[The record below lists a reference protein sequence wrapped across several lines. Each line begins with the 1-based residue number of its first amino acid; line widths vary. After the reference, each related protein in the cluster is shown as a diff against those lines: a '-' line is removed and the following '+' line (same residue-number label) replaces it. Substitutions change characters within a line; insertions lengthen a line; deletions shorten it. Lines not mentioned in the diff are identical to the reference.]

1 MDGGALSGLVDSIDA
16 LLAVDVSA
24 MGGEELRAHVVRLEQ
39 QRSRLAIVVG
49 DALTVWEERRGWEA
63 DGSLTA
69 ARAFARDTHSSD
81 RARKEQLRIARALR
95 QLPVTRQAVLD
106 GRLSMDHAELF
117 VRAAAR
123 HRRALFVRDERMLVD
138 LCGGH
143 LVFADS
149 QRVIEY
155 WIHAADDEAG
165 VLRQPPEPSTLYLSR
180 SEYSGEGHVQGHLS
194 PVDME
199 IVGSELRRLEREI
212 HLEDRRN
219 GVRRTLA
226 QRRGAALAR
235 MAGRSVNATGVTARP
250 LFQIIVG
257 DDTARRLCEAASGVV
272 LHPDDLLPYVGSA
285 VVESFLFDGPTTVI
299 ATTRKRTFTGALRAA
314 IKVRDRRCR
323 HRSGCET
330 AAVHADVDHR
340 RPTSRGGPT
349 SQYNGR
355 VECIPHNR
363 LAHLHDEDDPGDLQ
377 LARPDPTS
385 IEALRVRIRWQYQR
399 EAEEHPEELDEP
411 LERCFGDEP

>member
-1 MDGGALSGLVDSIDA
+1 MDGGALSGLIDSIDA

-24 MGGEELRAHVVRLEQ
+24 MGSEELHAHVVRLER

-49 DALTVWEERRGWEA
+49 DALTVWEERRSWEA

-69 ARAFARDTHSSD
+69 ARALARDTHSAD
-81 RARKEQLRIARALR
+81 RARREQLRIARALR
-95 QLPVTRQAVLD
+95 QMPVTRQAVLD

-123 HRRALFVRDERMLVD
+123 HRRELFLRDERMLVD

-149 QRVIEY
+149 QRVVEY
-155 WIHAADDEAG
+155 WIQAADDEAG
-165 VLRQPPEPSTLYLSR
+165 ARRQPPEPSTLYLSR
-180 SEYSGEGHVQGHLS
+180 SEYSGEGNLQGHLS

-199 IVGSELRRLEREI
+199 IVSAELRRLEREI
-212 HLEDRRN
+212 HLEDNRN

-257 DDTARRLCEAASGVV
+257 DDTARRLCETASGVV
-272 LHPDDLLPYVGSA
+272 LHPDDLVPYLDSA

-299 ATTRKRTFTGALRAA
+299 AKTAKRTFTGALRAA

-323 HRSGCET
+323 HRSGCDT
-330 AAVHADVDHR
+330 PAVHADVDHR

-363 LAHLHDEDDPGDLQ
+363 LAHLHDEDDPGDAQ
-377 LARPDPTS
+377 LDRPDFTS
-385 IEALRVRIRWQYQR
+385 MDALRARIRWEYLR
-399 EAEEHPEELDEP
+399 DAEEHPEQFEASLGWFYDAP
-411 LERCFGDEP
+411 